1 MDISVLVLTTG
12 GIAIVFWF
20 LLIMSIETRGSLLMS
35 LRMELEIGNVKV
47 KVSGLLFLLSILA
60 FAAVGVLF
68 LKVANGEI
76 IKVSSETRYIG
87 TIKATDIRS
96 EDGLTIVS
104 MGDKELGIY
113 PDLIAQVPTD
123 LQKET
128 VGTID
133 VSLREATITRG
144 VQIFGILVFVQ
155 DQPMVTAVIFD

>member
-1 MDISVLVLTTG
+1 M
-12 GIAIVFWF
+12 
-20 LLIMSIETRGSLLMS
+20 
-35 LRMELEIGNVKV
+35 
-47 KVSGLLFLLSILA
+47 
-60 FAAVGVLF
+60 
-68 LKVANGEI
+68 ANGEI

-104 MGDKELGIY
+104 MGDKKLGIY

-128 VGTID
+128 GSTVD

-144 VQIFGILVFVQ
+144 VQIFGILVFTQ

>member
-1 MDISVLVLTTG
+1 M
-12 GIAIVFWF
+12 
-20 LLIMSIETRGSLLMS
+20 
-35 LRMELEIGNVKV
+35 
-47 KVSGLLFLLSILA
+47 
-60 FAAVGVLF
+60 
-68 LKVANGEI
+68 ANGEI

-104 MGDKELGIY
+104 KGDKILGIY
-113 PDLIAQVPTD
+113 PDLIAQQVPAD

-128 VGTID
+128 GSTVD